1 MLHRHSIRSILLALC
16 LAPLAWAIQADLAG
30 VVDWHKPLIGE
41 PLLDPAP
48 PRFVDTQAG
57 RRVVALTMS
66 NVLAALD
73 AADGSIGAY
82 HWCYQLSHWYAG
94 TARDIWPAGPVMAP
108 IISIARQQVPGV
120 SRC

>member
-1 MLHRHSIRSILLALC
+1 MLHRYSIRSILLALC

-57 RRVVALTMS
+57 RRVVALTKS
-66 NVLAALD
+66 NVLAALN

-82 HWCYQLSHWYAG
+82 YWCCRYYSWSEG
-94 TARDIWPAGPVMAP
+94 RGCGICIAGPV
-108 IISIARQQVPGV
+108 
-120 SRC
+120 